1 MDVRW
6 IGLMGV
12 VFLLLLAGCIG
23 GEKKE
28 DALEKLREAQGVI
41 EEAVEGSPNGTG
53 TGDNTTS
60 PTGNSGESLENV
72 STNTSGEASYVEWVK
87 ERYVKLDQI
96 LHFDDLGLTIVVDG
110 WDVGRNSSSLILK
123 FKNEGDGPI
132 SFEVVRAEA
141 QLFNFTV
148 EGEGKAFSVDAGE
161 EKEVAVTFPA
171 NGNYVESVF
180 LNISYRKQIEE
191 KKAIEG
197 YIRLK
202 IELGR
207 VVLERPAVYIY
218 IPKQCEEE
226 PWEGDPVSYY
236 RSKGVEIYKAEK
248 VFLSDVVCMACHV
261 CPKGYM
267 WRVYVEDGGEVLEK
281 DGWQRG

>member
-6 IGLMGV
+6 IGLIGV
-12 VFLLLLAGCIG
+12 IFLILLAGCIG
-23 GEKKE
+23 EEKKE
-28 DALEKLREAQGVI
+28 DALEKLREAQGAI
-41 EEAVEGSPNGTG
+41 KDAVEGSFNDTG
-53 TGDNTTS
+53 AENNT
-60 PTGNSGESLENV
+60 PPAENSGENLQNASA
-72 STNTSGEASYVEWVK
+72 NTSRETSYVEWVK
-87 ERYVKLDQI
+87 ERYVKLDQV

-110 WDVGRNSSSLILK
+110 WDVGRNSSSLVLK
-123 FKNEGDGPI
+123 FKNEGDEPI
-132 SFEVVRAEA
+132 SFEVVKAEA

-161 EKEVAVTFPA
+161 EKEVAVAFPA

-202 IELGR
+202 IELGK
-207 VVLERPAVYIY
+207 VMLERPTVYIY

-267 WRVYVEDGGEVLEK
+267 WRVYVEDGGEALEE
-281 DGWQRG
+281 DGWQRE